1 MAELSKNGL
10 EVLKRRYLAKD
21 DHHNVI
27 ETPHEMFQRVAHA
40 VAQSEKLYIRD
51 ISVDAD
57 SVVANWEKE
66 FMDIMENLDFLPNS
80 PTLMNAGRPLGQLSA
95 CFVLPILDSMEGIF
109 GTLKNAAIIHKTGGG
124 TGFSFSNIR
133 EEGALVHTTNGR
145 ASGPLSFMHA
155 FNAAT
160 GTVAQGGCFTGETL
174 IMTNEGPVKIMDLKA
189 GMMVMSLDYSGKV
202 IYTPCTDPFLTRR
215 EVSVVSVAIG
225 GDTVCCTP
233 DHPFMVEY
241 KGASNGGG
249 EFVYKKAIELRP
261 GDKVVSHQYLVD
273 DRDKVNSG
281 GKAKS
286 DISSFSDDTTA
297 EVQAVTMQ
305 VATRDVWN
313 VEIPG
318 THNYAVCTLCGSKP
332 RCAQY
337 VYYCTFVSNTRRG
350 ANMGM
355 LRVDH
360 PDILKFIHI
369 KDDLKELTNFNLS
382 VAITKEFMDAY
393 NVDGMYD
400 LYAPGTKEIVGTLKA
415 REVFQQI
422 VSSAWKTGEPG
433 IIFIDR
439 INETNFLK
447 PLYGEIEATNPC
459 LAGDTPITIL
469 ENGKVVERCIDQL
482 VDKEVVVWNGFAW
495 SDVTP
500 RITGYNQKLLT
511 ILFSNGRWLRCTPYH
526 KFIMCT
532 DQRKEA
538 KDLVI
543 GDVLAP
549 WALPDSTMSD
559 AGESVYV
566 TNIIDDGLI
575 AEEVYCLNEP
585 KRHAFMANGVVVGN
599 CGEQPLLPYEACNLG
614 SINLANFVQKS
625 TGTFDY
631 DRLAK
636 VVRVAVRFLDDVID
650 ANKYPLPEI
659 DTMCKSTRKIG
670 LGVMGFADALHMMYT
685 AYDSD
690 EGFKMAESI
699 MSLIQKISHS
709 ESEALAQERGPYPAC
724 IKLLNMG
731 CSVPERRNAEVT
743 TIAPTGSISAIA
755 GVSSGIEPLF
765 SNVFYKHYMDDD
777 YHACINER
785 LMADLEDVGEGE
797 WLENAKKEVMTTGS
811 VMHIPNLPE
820 YIRRTYVCAHD
831 ITPNAH
837 VMMQATFQKYTDNAI
852 SKTINF
858 GSNATKEDIESVY
871 LMAYKL
877 GCKGIT
883 VYRDGC
889 RDTQVLNVGT
899 ATKASEANDNIA
911 TISFNKNSTPEEFVT
926 FIQEI
931 SKEYYPD
938 TPFALR
944 SDEITPEL
952 GKRVIDALAR
962 DCDLKE
968 KVISLYPRS
977 GDFYSCLG
985 DIISNSNY
993 RYLAICTE
1001 MNPMEIAKTLAIKEP
1016 KIIGYLEQIAEE
1028 EVREKLS
1035 KEHIC
1040 SSNCSCHAN
1049 DPQEHQ
1055 MAVRPEHLEGYT
1067 KCVKINCGKLYLTVN
1082 HDIDQKLFE
1091 VFSTNGKGGGCPAQ
1105 SEATCRLVS
1114 LLLRCGIP
1122 VDLIIRQ
1129 IRGIK
1134 CTACMKNPN
1143 IHVLS
1148 CPDAIARE
1156 LEDYQ
1161 KQHKLNPTKMI
1172 NGEDITTGVIHV
1184 DQNNQ
1189 VIPEAVEDAAKE
1201 SWPVV
1206 GCDSQFTQTPDDF
1219 VLLKDKDQEYNPNT
1233 CPQCGAP
1240 MIPEGGCRN
1249 CPKCGYSSCG

>member
-21 DHHNVI
+21 VHHNVI
-27 ETPHEMFQRVAHA
+27 ETPHEMFRRVAHA
-40 VAQSEKLYIRD
+40 VAQSENLYTKD
-51 ISVDAD
+51 KTAA
-57 SVVANWEKE
+57 ANWEKE
-66 FMDIMENLDFLPNS
+66 FMKIMEDLDFLPNS
-80 PTLMNAGRPLGQLSA
+80 PTLMNAGRSLGQLSA
-95 CFVLPILDSMEGIF
+95 CFVLPIQDSMEGIF

-133 EEGALVHTTNGR
+133 EEGALVRTTNGR

-160 GTVAQGGCFTGETL
+160 GTVAQGGCFVGETRV
-174 IMTNEGPVKIMDLKA
+174 MTNEGPVMIKELKA
-189 GMMVMSLDYSGKV
+189 GMMVMTLDYNGE
-202 IYTPCTDPFLTRR
+202 ITYTPCTDPFLTRR

-225 GDTVCCTP
+225 NDTVICTP

-241 KGASNGGG
+241 KKSDNGGG
-249 EFVYKKAIELRP
+249 EFVYKKAIELQP
-261 GDKVVSHQYLVD
+261 GDEVVSHLYLVD
-273 DRDKVNSG
+273 DRDKVNTEG
-281 GKAKS
+281 QAKS
-286 DISSFSDDTTA
+286 EICAWDDPADVVTTCK
-297 EVQAVTMQ
+297 VSAVTMQ
-305 VATRDVWN
+305 YATRDVWN
-313 VEIPG
+313 VEVPG
-318 THNYAVCTLCGSKP
+318 THNYAVCTVYDSKP
-332 RCAQY
+332 CCAQY
-337 VYYCTFVSNTRRG
+337 IYHCTFVSNTRRG

-382 VAITKEFMDAY
+382 VAITREFMDAY
-393 NVDGMYD
+393 NVDGVYD
-400 LYAPGTKEIVGTLKA
+400 LYAPGTKDIVGTMKA

-459 LAGDTPITIL
+459 VSGDTLITTDEGDIPIKDCV
-469 ENGKVVERCIDQL
+469 GKLTKI
-482 VDKEVVVWNGFAW
+482 WNGYEW
-495 SDVTP
+495 SFTTPKVTGHNLESLI
-500 RITGYNQKLLT
+500 ITLDDGKKIT
-511 ILFSNGRWLRCTPYH
+511 CTKYH
-526 KFIMCT
+526 KFLMCT
-532 DQRKEA
+532 VERKEA
-538 KDLVI
+538 KDLKP
-543 GDVLAP
+543 GDVLYP
-549 WALPDSTMSD
+549 WYLPNDVDGRAM
-559 AGESVYV
+559 ESHCI
-566 TNIIDDGLI
+566 TNIEDGPVL
-575 AEEVYCLNEP
+575 ETVYCLEEP
-585 KRHAFMANGVVVGN
+585 IRHTFMANGIVVGN

-614 SINLANFVQKS
+614 SINLANFVQKD

-670 LGVMGFADALHMMYT
+670 LGIMGFADALHMMYIP
-685 AYDSD
+685 YDSD

-699 MSLIQKISHS
+699 MSLIQKISHNES
-709 ESEALAQERGPYPAC
+709 ESLARERGPYPAYA
-724 IKLLNMG
+724 KLDNMN
-731 CSVPERRNAEVT
+731 CDAPERRNAEVT
-743 TIAPTGSISAIA
+743 TIAPTGSISSIA

-811 VMHIPNLPE
+811 VAHIPNLPE

-858 GSNATKEDIESVY
+858 GSNATKEDIENVY

-899 ATKASEANDNIA
+899 ATKASEASDNIA

-931 SKEYYPD
+931 SKEYYPGI
-938 TPFALR
+938 PFALQ
-944 SDEITPEL
+944 SDTITPEL
-952 GKRVIDALAR
+952 GKQVIEALANDHDLR
-962 DCDLKE
+962 D
-968 KVISLYPRS
+968 KVEALYPES
-977 GDFYSCLG
+977 QYFYTHLG
-985 DIISNSNY
+985 DIASNENFQHVLISKELSP
-993 RYLAICTE
+993 AE
-1001 MNPMEIAKTLAIKEP
+1001 VAHVMAIKEP
-1016 KIIGYLEQIAEE
+1016 KLIGYLEEMAEK
-1028 EVREKLS
+1028 EVREKLQ

-1040 SSNCSCHAN
+1040 SGNCSCHAN
-1049 DPQEHQ
+1049 DSHEHQ

-1161 KQHKLNPTKMI
+1161 KQHKLDPTKMI
-1172 NGEDITTGVIHV
+1172 SSEDITTGVIYV

-1189 VIPEAVEDAAKE
+1189 VIPKAVEDAVKE
-1201 SWPVV
+1201 PWPVV
-1206 GCDSQFTQTPDDF
+1206 GCDSQFAQTPEQF
-1219 VLLKDKDQEYNPNT
+1219 VLLKDKDREYNPNT